1 MLQYVLWKR
10 NSVSLLPP
18 FVSPEVA
25 TGDDLAEAAWTIM
38 RACACFL
45 VETPADS
52 HFHLVCVLWALWID
66 VIKWF
71 AGGIG
76 LGS

>member
-1 MLQYVLWKR
+1 LCI
-10 NSVSLLPP
+10 PP
-18 FVSPEVA
+18 ASFRFSEVA
-25 TGDDLAEAAWTIM
+25 TNLAEAAKTIM

-71 AGGIG
+71 VGGIG